1 VTAIADG
8 TRAYAALA
16 GCPAGTNQINF
27 LANLASCNG
36 NQVSVIDVI
45 GFRESK
51 VIPVGAGSVSIAA
64 ATDGTKVYTANA
76 HDGNVSIIKTAT
88 DTETMRMAAPKQ
100 NLSCSNPSSCPSN
113 VTQTPFSVVTFP

>member
-1 VTAIADG
+1 V
-8 TRAYAALA
+8 LA

-64 ATDGTKVYTANA
+64 ATDGSKVYTANA

-88 DTETMRMAAPKQ
+88 DTELMRMAAPQQ